1 MKLMDQL
8 KDEQLGCALLYSFT
22 KGYQRPVPMAVYD
35 YVLPLIFN
43 DTFRANILKS
53 KNYEECILLTLDHEP
68 SMFDEINDKFEEFQA
83 LTNRTL
89 GLAVIQKLINFSVEE
104 NGVCGV
110 AIQSD
115 VLDFNEVMVLG
126 KWFAL
131 MNLEE
136 IKQSFEYHAKL
147 VVILDRNTLGDEVD
161 LSRFSKFGRLK
172 IYDTTSP
179 EELYERV
186 KEANYILTNKVVL
199 DQNILSRLNQL
210 EYIGIL
216 ATGLNNVDLNYC
228 QKNNIKV
235 QNVEDYSTSSV
246 AMHTFSLLLYLYE
259 KMAYY
264 DTYVKGGKYSES
276 RSFTHF
282 GMPFSQLQG
291 KTWGIVGMGKIGQE
305 VAKIATAFNCKVIYY
320 STSGKNLN
328 QPYVSVSF
336 EELLKEADIISIHAP
351 LNDKTRYLFNHK
363 AFASMKRSAYLI
375 NVGRGKIVDE
385 NDLAFALKHRLI
397 AGAGLDVL
405 EHEPILDHNP
415 LLEIKDSTRLV
426 ITPHNAWASIEAR
439 KILVDK
445 AYDEMLAFIQNKF

>member
-1 MKLMDQL
+1 
-8 KDEQLGCALLYSFT
+8 
-22 KGYQRPVPMAVYD
+22 
-35 YVLPLIFN
+35 
-43 DTFRANILKS
+43 
-53 KNYEECILLTLDHEP
+53 
-68 SMFDEINDKFEEFQA
+68 MFDEINDKFEEFQA

-235 QNVEDYSTSSV
+235 QNVEII
-246 AMHTFSLLLYLYE
+246 LLQVLH
-259 KMAYY
+259 AY
-264 DTYVKGGKYSES
+264 
-276 RSFTHF
+276 
-282 GMPFSQLQG
+282 
-291 KTWGIVGMGKIGQE
+291 I
-305 VAKIATAFNCKVIYY
+305 
-320 STSGKNLN
+320 
-328 QPYVSVSF
+328 
-336 EELLKEADIISIHAP
+336 
-351 LNDKTRYLFNHK
+351 
-363 AFASMKRSAYLI
+363 
-375 NVGRGKIVDE
+375 
-385 NDLAFALKHRLI
+385 
-397 AGAGLDVL
+397 
-405 EHEPILDHNP
+405 
-415 LLEIKDSTRLV
+415 
-426 ITPHNAWASIEAR
+426 
-439 KILVDK
+439 
-445 AYDEMLAFIQNKF
+445 